1 MGGKDSKPLSLSYEE
16 AVKRVS
22 DAELTRL
29 KDAYKRT
36 ATLNGSITKQAFIRE
51 VLGEGVPLQLAELI
65 FVACGGSA
73 KGIAFKD
80 LLCSLVLLTR
90 GNREE
95 KIKFIFG
102 VYANEA
108 GSHVL
113 RSEMLRQLQATE
125 GGYNPE
131 ILHKCFGQSERV
143 SYDEFKD
150 WLISHPDATTVT
162 RWLLAEPCHVSLS
175 NDLETPT
182 FYQTLAGVT
191 HLEEKDILELEKWY
205 WNLKGSSP
213 TGKLDPDT
221 LVPLISPPLPPML
234 AKGVFNA
241 FDENRDN
248 HIDFKEM
255 ACGISAACRGP
266 QTERQ
271 KFCFKIFD
279 RDRDGKLSREELVA
293 MVQALLLLRDEEQDA
308 DNGVSPEAVQKL
320 VKELL
325 ENHDPTNSGFVTQEE
340 YLMWTLH
347 NALSSALLDIIFQ
360 VCHIVLGLKPSS
372 PGEEGEIVLGWL
384 RRAECKSLTIGQ
396 FWYIINMEWW
406 NLWLEYVNYQ
416 HSAGSDSSSL
426 SPSSHS
432 SSPANSQCGSL
443 KRTKLQK
450 KSAHS
455 EGTVA
460 SDANN
465 SVLVTSIASLGGAD
479 SVSLTSLDSEGS
491 LIRTEQPGSRQGS
504 LQRHAPTTSS
514 PRKNFSSGNLAVYS
528 HETSRCSS
536 TSSPSHSPR
545 LTRRAATSPGP
556 LLVPSRPP
564 AIDNSPL
571 VEPNTSKVMLL
582 TGEGGRLKRN
592 VPLVQG
598 RDFVLVPDSLWKA
611 LQQWYGGSP
620 ALPRQ
625 VIHGR
630 SSGEVELEL
639 YPVTLRLFRHVQQ
652 QTRTPNNSWVG
663 VVGGYGAAALN
674 SAPYYVTSLPSSTT
688 SSPKRYLAYLA
699 AFSRLATLR
708 QVYDYLATKLRLR
721 IEDMRLWC
729 VRDEPAGMIL
739 LEEED
744 ITLEEVGV
752 GDLSQVLIEVRNK
765 DLTWPEE
772 MSQITS
778 TKVMRTQSR
787 QGGNEKGVTGLNN
800 LGNTCFLNAALQ
812 CCSNTY
818 PLTTYFIKNMHL
830 YELNPGNP
838 CGMKGHMARQYGSL
852 MQEIWGGGVKT
863 VAPLKLRW
871 TIGKYSGNFTG
882 FQQHDSQE
890 LLAFLLDGLHEDLN
904 RVHNKPYI
912 ELKDSEGRP
921 DTLVAQEAWENHILR
936 NKSIIVDLFHGQLKS
951 KVTCRVCNN
960 ESVRFDPFTYLT
972 LQLPMESYVYLEVI
986 VIKLDGSVPVKYGLR
1001 LNSDSRYYDVK
1012 QQLHLLTS
1020 IPPHQMMLSEL
1031 ANGQIKSIP
1040 MDEGRVRAVSGSALF
1055 CYELP
1060 SPTSSHA
1067 SEVRSA
1073 TRSARDRHVFTHIQ
1087 RSTHHSSPCLREGIS
1102 SPSHSNGTT
1111 ESYISSPSSLEI
1123 NSSKLSLQSSHPLP
1137 EQETAAS
1144 NAIQR
1149 KDSNSSLSST
1159 SSGPASS
1166 TCSSIQHDNDLY
1178 NTHKGFITAFHR
1190 KMMRQEVYFL
1200 SSQKTRP
1207 SLFGLPLVVPCSAS
1221 STHQDLYQAVW
1232 TQVSRLVSPLPPSEA
1247 AGPNHAHDCDDS
1259 LGYEFPF
1266 VLRVVEREGLQC
1278 ALCPWY
1284 RFCRGCQLPCDD
1296 NTFPQNAAFLA
1307 IDWDPTALHLRYQTV
1322 LEKVVLEHASVE
1334 EMRRKH
1340 VEPIALSDC
1349 LEAFCSEETLEYSCD
1364 KCKKVQQAAKKLQ
1377 IWRLPPILIVHLK
1390 RFQFVGNK
1398 WIKSQKIVDFPLRDF
1413 DPTEYLASVPR
1424 QTIHLHRAELEGVDP
1439 AVYLASL
1446 QERDNIFLEIVPE
1459 NKIIEHLKG
1468 STDDELTLKSGK
1480 PSLNGSINGS
1490 IPSNLASP
1498 CPSTPYDGSLKSG
1511 EGNNKR
1517 RIRNGSVLYGETL
1530 QDFHQHRLEEGH
1542 DPLDL
1547 KYDLYAIACHTGI
1560 MEGGHYVCY
1569 AKNPQGKW
1577 ICFNDSS
1584 CKEVTESQIDLNS
1597 AYMLFYQRAGL
1608 SVDKYLP
1615 NIEGKVPYPKEMD
1628 EESEAEYKKQCVM
1641 INKKRLSLMLQRGN
1655 AILNSQLYKLCVN
1668 PMWKR

>member
-1 MGGKDSKPLSLSYEE
+1 MGGKESKPISLSYEE
-16 AVKRVS
+16 AIKRVS
-22 DAELTRL
+22 DAEFTRL

-36 ATLNGSITKQAFIRE
+36 ATLNGAITKQAFIRE

-65 FVACGGSA
+65 FLACGGTA
-73 KGIAFKD
+73 KGITFKD

-90 GNREE
+90 GNKEE
-95 KIKFIFG
+95 KIKFIYG

-108 GSHVL
+108 GTHVV

-125 GGYNPE
+125 GGYTPE
-131 ILHKCFGQSERV
+131 VLHKCFGQSERI
-143 SYDEFKD
+143 SYEEFKE
-150 WLISHPDATTVT
+150 WLLVHPDATTVT
-162 RWLLAEPCHVSLS
+162 CWLLAEPCHVSLS

-191 HLEEKDILELEKWY
+191 HLEETDILELEKRYWY
-205 WNLKGSSP
+205 LKGSSP

-221 LVPLISPPLPPML
+221 LVPMISPPLPPML
-234 AKGVFNA
+234 ARGVFNA

-279 RDRDGKLSREELVA
+279 RDRDGKLSKDELTA
-293 MVQALLLLRDEEQDA
+293 MVQALLLLRDEEHVEGSD
-308 DNGVSPEAVQKL
+308 DVCLGVSPDCVQRL
-320 VKELL
+320 VRELL
-325 ENHDPTNSGFVTQEE
+325 ENHDPSNSGFVTQEE

-347 NALSSALLDIIFQ
+347 NLLSTALLDIIFQ
-360 VCHIVLGLKPSS
+360 VCHIVLGLKPSTRA
-372 PGEEGEIVLGWL
+372 EEGEIVLGWL
-384 RRAECKSLTIGQ
+384 RRAETKSLTIGQ

-406 NLWLEYVNYQ
+406 NLWLEYVNHQ
-416 HSAGSDSSSL
+416 SPGSDSSSL

-432 SSPANSQCGSL
+432 SSPASSQCGSL

-450 KSAHS
+450 KSANS

-460 SDANN
+460 SDA
-465 SVLVTSIASLGGAD
+465 SHVLVTSIASLGGAD
-479 SVSLTSLDSEGS
+479 SVSLTSLESDGS
-491 LIRTEQPGSRQGS
+491 GRLDQSGSRQGT
-504 LQRHAPTTSS
+504 LQRHGHSASS
-514 PRKNFSSGNLAVYS
+514 PRKNFSSSSLSVHNYEAN
-528 HETSRCSS
+528 RCSS

-611 LQQWYGGSP
+611 LQQWYGGAP

-674 SAPYYVTSLPSSTT
+674 SAPYYVTSLPHST

-721 IEDMRLWC
+721 IEDIRLWY

-744 ITLEEVGV
+744 TTLEEVCV
-752 GDLSQVLIEVRNK
+752 ADLAQVLIEVRNK

-772 MSQITS
+772 MSQIAS
-778 TKVMRTQSR
+778 TRLMRTQSS
-787 QGGNEKGVTGLNN
+787 QGVKEKGVTGLNN

-812 CCSNTY
+812 CCSNTH
-818 PLTTYFIKNMHL
+818 PLTTYFINNMHL
-830 YELNPGNP
+830 YELNPDNP
-838 CGMKGHMARQYGSL
+838 CGMKGHMARQYGNL
-852 MQEIWGGGVKT
+852 MQELWGGGART

-951 KVTCRVCNN
+951 KVTCRVCGN
-960 ESVRFDPFTYLT
+960 ESARFDPFTYLT
-972 LQLPMESYVYLEVI
+972 LQLPMESFVYLEVI
-986 VIKLDGSVPVKYGLR
+986 VVKLDGSVPVKYGLR

-1012 QQLHLLTS
+1012 QHLHILTG
-1020 IPPHQMMLSEL
+1020 IPPHQIMLSEL
-1031 ANGQIKSIP
+1031 ANAQIKYIP
-1040 MDEGRVRAVSGSALF
+1040 MDEGRVRTVSGSALF
-1055 CYELP
+1055 AYELP
-1060 SPTSSHA
+1060 SPTSFHSN
-1067 SEVRSA
+1067 EVRSA
-1073 TRSARDRHVFTHIQ
+1073 SRSPRDRHVFTHIQ
-1087 RSTHHSSPCLREGIS
+1087 RSTHHSSPCLREAVS
-1102 SPSHSNGTT
+1102 SPFHSSCTT
-1111 ESYISSPSSLEI
+1111 ESIISSPSSLELT
-1123 NSSKLSLQSSHPLP
+1123 SSRTSLQSSHLSSH
-1137 EQETAAS
+1137 QETGS
-1144 NAIQR
+1144 SRVIEH
-1149 KDSNSSLSST
+1149 KESSSSLTSST
-1159 SSGPASS
+1159 GSSGPSASS
-1166 TCSSIQHDNDLY
+1166 TCSSIQHDNDLH
-1178 NTHKGFITAFHR
+1178 NTHKGFIIAFHR

-1207 SLFGLPLVVPCSAS
+1207 SLFGLPLVVPCSTSA
-1221 STHQDLYQAVW
+1221 THQDLYQGVW
-1232 TQVSRLVSPLPPSEA
+1232 TQVSRLVSPLPPTEA
-1247 AGPNHAHDCDDS
+1247 AVPNHAHDCDDS

-1278 ALCPWY
+1278 AWCPWY

-1296 NTFPQNAAFLA
+1296 NNFSQNAAFLA
-1307 IDWDPTALHLRYQTV
+1307 IDWDPTALHLRYQTA
-1322 LEKVVLEHASVE
+1322 LERVFMVHSSVE

-1340 VEPIALSDC
+1340 VEPIALTDC

-1364 KCKKVQQAAKKLQ
+1364 KCKKIQQASKKLQ

-1398 WIKSQKIVDFPLRDF
+1398 WIKSQKIVNFPLRDF

-1424 QTIHLHRAELEGVDP
+1424 QTIYLHRAELEGVDP
-1439 AVYLASL
+1439 VVYMANLQDKDSL
-1446 QERDNIFLEIVPE
+1446 FLEMVPE
-1459 NKIIEHLKG
+1459 NKIMEHVKG
-1468 STDDELTLKSGK
+1468 NYDDDFIMKNGKSSMNGTV
-1480 PSLNGSINGS
+1480 NGSITS
-1490 IPSNLASP
+1490 TTTSLSP
-1498 CPSTPYDGSLKSG
+1498 GTYQDVSLG
-1511 EGNNKR
+1511 GNEGGNKR
-1517 RIRNGSVLYGETL
+1517 RIRNGSVLYGDTL
-1530 QDFHQHRLEEGH
+1530 QDFHQHRLEEGY

-1547 KYDLYAIACHTGI
+1547 KYSLYAIACHTGI

-1569 AKNPQGKW
+1569 ARNPQGKW

-1584 CKEVTESQIDLNS
+1584 CKEVNESQIDLNS
-1597 AYMLFYQRAGL
+1597 AYMLFYQRDGL
-1608 SVDKYLP
+1608 SMDKYMP
-1615 NIEGKVPYPKEMD
+1615 NVEGKVPFPKELD
-1628 EESEAEYKKQCVM
+1628 EESEAEYKKQCRVM
-1641 INKKRLSLMLQRGN
+1641 
-1655 AILNSQLYKLCVN
+1655 
-1668 PMWKR
+1668 

>member
-1 MGGKDSKPLSLSYEE
+1 MGGRESKPSSLSYEE

-22 DAELTRL
+22 ESELSRL

-36 ATLNGSITKQAFIRE
+36 ATLNGAITKQAFIRE

-65 FVACGGSA
+65 FVACGGTV
-73 KGIAFKD
+73 KGITFKD

-95 KIKFIFG
+95 KVKFIFG

-108 GSHVL
+108 GTHVVK
-113 RSEMLRQLQATE
+113 SDMLRQLQQTE
-125 GGYNPE
+125 GGYAPE
-131 ILHKCFGQSERV
+131 ILHKCFGPNERAT
-143 SYDEFKD
+143 YDEFKD
-150 WLISHPDATTVT
+150 WLITFPDATTVT
-162 RWLLAEPCHVSLS
+162 RWLLAEPCHASLC

-191 HLEEKDILELEKWY
+191 HLEEKDILELEKRY

-213 TGKLDPDT
+213 TGKLDPET

-266 QTERQ
+266 LTERQ

-279 RDRDGKLSREELVA
+279 RDRDGKLSKEELTA
-293 MVQALLLLRDEEQDA
+293 LVQALLLLHYEDQDNS
-308 DNGVSPEAVQKL
+308 DDVCVGVSSDDVEKL
-320 VKELL
+320 VGELL
-325 ENHDPTNSGFVTQEE
+325 ENHDPSNSGFVTQEE

-347 NALSSALLDIIFQ
+347 NALASALLEIIFQ
-360 VCHIVLGLKPSS
+360 VCHIVLGLKPSNRN
-372 PGEEGEIVLGWL
+372 EEKEIVLGWL
-384 RRAECKSLTIGQ
+384 RRAESKSLTIGQ
-396 FWYIINMEWW
+396 FWYIINDQWW
-406 NLWLEYVNYQ
+406 NLWYEYVSHQ
-416 HSAGSDSSSL
+416 VAGIETSV
-426 SPSSHS
+426 SPSSHC
-432 SSPANSQCGSL
+432 SSPANSQYGSL

-450 KSAHS
+450 KSANS

-460 SDANN
+460 SDGNS
-465 SVLVTSIASLGGAD
+465 SVLMTGINNLSLAD
-479 SVSLTSLDSEGS
+479 NVSLASMESDGS
-491 LIRTEQPGSRQGS
+491 SGSHQNA
-504 LQRHAPTTSS
+504 LQRHSQAGSS
-514 PRKNFSSGNLAVYS
+514 PRKNFSSGNLNVYN
-528 HETSRCSS
+528 HDISRSSS

-556 LLVPSRPP
+556 LIAPSRPP

-571 VEPNTSKVMLL
+571 VEPNANKVTLL

-592 VPLVQG
+592 IPLVQG

-611 LQQWYGGSP
+611 LQQWYGGAP

-639 YPVTLRLFRHVQQ
+639 YPLTLRLFRHIQQ

-674 SAPYYVTSLPSSTT
+674 SAPYYVTSLPNSST

-708 QVYDYLATKLRLR
+708 QVYEYLASKLRLR

-744 ITLEEVGV
+744 TTLEEAYVA
-752 GDLSQVLIEVRNK
+752 DLAQILIEVRNK

-772 MSQITS
+772 MSQIAS
-778 TKVMRTQSR
+778 TRVMRIQSR
-787 QGGNEKGVTGLNN
+787 QGCSEKGVTGLSN

-812 CCSNTY
+812 CCSNTH
-818 PLTTYFIKNMHL
+818 PLTTYFMKNMHL
-830 YELNPGNP
+830 YELNPNNP
-838 CGMKGHMARQYGSL
+838 CGMKGHMARQYGCL
-852 MQEIWGGGVKT
+852 MHEIWGGGAKT

-951 KVTCRVCNN
+951 KVTCKVCAN

-972 LQLPMESYVYLEVI
+972 LQLPMESFVYLEVI

-1001 LNSDSRYYDVK
+1001 LNSEGRYVDVK
-1012 QQLHLLTS
+1012 QQLYLLTG
-1020 IPPHQMMLSEL
+1020 IPPHQIMLSEL
-1031 ANGQIKSIP
+1031 SNAQIKCIH
-1040 MDEGRVRAVSGSALF
+1040 MDEGRVRSVSGTVLF
-1055 CYELP
+1055 GYELP
-1060 SPTSSHA
+1060 SPSSSHT
-1067 SEVRSA
+1067 SEVRAAS
-1073 TRSARDRHVFTHIQ
+1073 RSARDRHVFTHIQ
-1087 RSTHHSSPCLREGIS
+1087 RSTHHSSPCLTEGIS
-1102 SPSHSNGTT
+1102 SPTKSAGTN
-1111 ESYISSPSSLEI
+1111 ESVISGPSFGVFGSKSSLL
-1123 NSSKLSLQSSHPLP
+1123 SSQIQSQQDSSV
-1137 EQETAAS
+1137 S
-1144 NAIQR
+1144 NPIQR
-1149 KDSNSSLSST
+1149 KDSSSSLSSNT
-1159 SSGPASS
+1159 SGPASS
-1166 TCSSIQHDNDLY
+1166 TSSSIQHDNDLL
-1178 NTHKGFITAFHR
+1178 NTQKGFIIAFHR

-1207 SLFGLPLVVPCSAS
+1207 SLFGLPLVVPCHS
-1221 STHQDLYQAVW
+1221 STTRQDLYQGVW
-1232 TQVSRLVSPLPPSEA
+1232 LQVSRLVSPLPPSEA

-1266 VLRVVEREGLQC
+1266 VLRVVEREGLLC
-1278 ALCPWY
+1278 AWCPWY

-1296 NTFPQNAAFLA
+1296 DTFSMNAAFLA
-1307 IDWDPTALHLRYQTV
+1307 IDWDPTALHLRYQSA
-1322 LEKVVLEHASVE
+1322 LERVFLDHTSVD

-1364 KCKKVQQAAKKLQ
+1364 GCKKLQQAAKKLQ

-1398 WIKSQKIVDFPLRDF
+1398 WVKSQKIVDFPLKDF

-1424 QTIHLHRAELEGVDP
+1424 QTIHLHKAELEGVEP
-1439 AVYLASL
+1439 AVYFANL
-1446 QERDNIFLEIVPE
+1446 QDRDNIFLEMVPE
-1459 NKIIEHLKG
+1459 NKIIEHIKG
-1468 STDDELTLKSGK
+1468 NEEESSLRNGR
-1480 PSLNGSINGS
+1480 PSMNGSINGS
-1490 IPSNLASP
+1490 ICNSTASP
-1498 CPSTPYDGSLKSG
+1498 CPGTPHEGSIKSG
-1511 EGNNKR
+1511 DCGNRKR
-1517 RIRNGSVLYGETL
+1517 RIRNGSVLYGDTL
-1530 QDFHQHRLEEGH
+1530 QDFHQHRLEEGY

-1547 KYDLYAIACHTGI
+1547 KYSLYAIACHTGI

-1584 CKEVTESQIDLNS
+1584 CKEVSESQIDLNS
-1597 AYMLFYQRAGL
+1597 AYMLFYQREGL

-1615 NIEGKVPYPKEMD
+1615 SVEGKVPYPSELD
-1628 EESEAEYKKQCVM
+1628 EESEAEYKKQCVIM
-1641 INKKRLSLMLQRGN
+1641 
-1655 AILNSQLYKLCVN
+1655 
-1668 PMWKR
+1668 

>member
-1 MGGKDSKPLSLSYEE
+1 MGGKESKPISLSYEE
-16 AVKRVS
+16 AIKRVS
-22 DAELTRL
+22 DAEFNRL

-36 ATLNGSITKQAFIRE
+36 ATLNGAITKQAFIRE

-65 FVACGGSA
+65 FLACGGTV
-73 KGIAFKD
+73 KGITFKD

-90 GNREE
+90 GSKEE

-102 VYANEA
+102 VYANES
-108 GSHVL
+108 GTHVV

-125 GGYNPE
+125 GGYTPE
-131 ILHKCFGQSERV
+131 ILHKCFGQNERV
-143 SYDEFKD
+143 TYEEFKE
-150 WLISHPDATTVT
+150 WLLMYPDATTVT
-162 RWLLAEPCHVSLS
+162 CWLLAEPCHVSLS

-191 HLEEKDILELEKWY
+191 HLEETDILELEKRYWY
-205 WNLKGSSP
+205 LKGSSP

-221 LVPLISPPLPPML
+221 LVPMISPPLPPML
-234 AKGVFNA
+234 ARGVFNA

-279 RDRDGKLSREELVA
+279 RDRDGRLSNDELTA
-293 MVQALLLLRDEEQDA
+293 MVQALLLLRDEEQEED
-308 DNGVSPEAVQKL
+308 DVCLGVSPECVQRL

-325 ENHDPTNSGFVTQEE
+325 ENHDPNNSGFVTQEE

-347 NALSSALLDIIFQ
+347 NPLSTALLDIIFQ
-360 VCHIVLGLKPSS
+360 VCHIVLGLKPNSRA
-372 PGEEGEIVLGWL
+372 EEGEIVIGWL
-384 RRAECKSLTIGQ
+384 RRAETKSLTIGQ

-406 NLWLEYVNYQ
+406 NLWHEYVNHQ
-416 HSAGSDSSSL
+416 SPGSDSSSL

-432 SSPANSQCGSL
+432 SSPASSQCGSL

-450 KSAHS
+450 KSANS

-460 SDANN
+460 SDTN
-465 SVLVTSIASLGGAD
+465 
-479 SVSLTSLDSEGS
+479 
-491 LIRTEQPGSRQGS
+491 
-504 LQRHAPTTSS
+504 
-514 PRKNFSSGNLAVYS
+514 K
-528 HETSRCSS
+528 CSS

-545 LTRRAATSPGP
+545 LTRRAATSPGQ
-556 LLVPSRPP
+556 LLAPSRPP

-582 TGEGGRLKRN
+582 TGEGGRLKRS
-592 VPLVQG
+592 VPLVQS

-611 LQQWYGGSP
+611 LQQWYGGAP

-674 SAPYYVTSLPSSTT
+674 SAPYYVTSLPNSTT

-721 IEDMRLWC
+721 IEDMRLWY

-744 ITLEEVGV
+744 LTLEDVGV
-752 GDLSQVLIEVRNK
+752 TDLAQVLIEVRNK

-772 MSQITS
+772 MSQIAS
-778 TKVMRTQSR
+778 TKLMRTQSS
-787 QGGNEKGVTGLNN
+787 QGVKEKGVTGLNN

-818 PLTTYFIKNMHL
+818 PLTTYFINNMHL
-830 YELNPGNP
+830 YELNPDNP
-838 CGMKGHMARQYGSL
+838 CGMKGHMARQYGNL
-852 MQEIWGGGVKT
+852 MQELWGGGART

-951 KVTCRVCNN
+951 KVTCRVCSN
-960 ESVRFDPFTYLT
+960 ESARFDPFTYLT
-972 LQLPMESYVYLEVI
+972 LQLPMESFVYLEVI
-986 VIKLDGSVPVKYGLR
+986 VVKLDGSVPVKYGLR

-1012 QQLHLLTS
+1012 QHLHILTS
-1020 IPPHQMMLSEL
+1020 IPPHQIMLSEL
-1031 ANGQIKSIP
+1031 ANAQIKYIP

-1055 CYELP
+1055 AYELP
-1060 SPTSSHA
+1060 SPTSCHTN
-1067 SEVRSA
+1067 EVRSA
-1073 TRSARDRHVFTHIQ
+1073 SRSARDRHVFTHIQ
-1087 RSTHHSSPCLREGIS
+1087 RSTHHSSPCLREAIS
-1102 SPSHSNGTT
+1102 SASPSNGTT
-1111 ESYISSPSSLEI
+1111 ESIISSPSSLEF
-1123 NSSKLSLQSSHPLP
+1123 NTSKSSLQSSHPSSHQDTINSRLG
-1137 EQETAAS
+1137 E
-1144 NAIQR
+1144 R
-1149 KDSNSSLSST
+1149 KDSNSSLASSN
-1159 SSGPASS
+1159 SSGPAASS
-1166 TCSSIQHDNDLY
+1166 TNSSIQHDNDLH
-1178 NTHKGFITAFHR
+1178 NTQKGFIIAFHR

-1207 SLFGLPLVVPCSAS
+1207 SLFGLPLVVPCSTLT
-1221 STHQDLYQAVW
+1221 THQDLYQDVW
-1232 TQVSRLVSPLPPSEA
+1232 TQVSRLVSPLPPTEA

-1278 ALCPWY
+1278 ASCPWY
-1284 RFCRGCQLPCDD
+1284 RFCRGCYVPCDD
-1296 NTFPQNAAFLA
+1296 IPFSQNAAFLA
-1307 IDWDPTALHLRYQTV
+1307 IDWDPTALHLRYQTA
-1322 LEKVVLEHASVE
+1322 LERVFMEHSSVE

-1364 KCKKVQQAAKKLQ
+1364 KCKKVQQASKKLQ
-1377 IWRLPPILIVHLK
+1377 IWRLPPVLIVHLK

-1398 WIKSQKIVDFPLRDF
+1398 WIKSQKIVNFPLRDF
-1413 DPTEYLASVPR
+1413 DPMEYLASVPR
-1424 QTIHLHRAELEGVDP
+1424 QTIYLHRAELEGIDP
-1439 AVYLASL
+1439 AVYLANL
-1446 QERDNIFLEIVPE
+1446 KDKDNILEVVPE
-1459 NKIIEHLKG
+1459 NKIIEHIKG
-1468 STDDELTLKSGK
+1468 NCDDEFMVKNGR
-1480 PSLNGSINGS
+1480 PSLNGSLNGS
-1490 IPSNLASP
+1490 IPSSTTSP
-1498 CPSTPYDGSLKSG
+1498 CPGTPRDGSLG
-1511 EGNNKR
+1511 GIEGGSKR
-1517 RIRNGSVLYGETL
+1517 RIRNGSVLYGDTL
-1530 QDFHQHRLEEGH
+1530 QDFHQHRLLEGY

-1547 KYDLYAIACHTGI
+1547 KYSLYAIACHTGI

-1584 CKEVTESQIDLNS
+1584 CKEVSESQIDLNS
-1597 AYMLFYQRAGL
+1597 AYMLFYQRDGL

-1615 NIEGKVPYPKEMD
+1615 NVEGKVPYPKELD
-1628 EESEAEYKKQCVM
+1628 EEGEAEYKKQCM
-1641 INKKRLSLMLQRGN
+1641 IM
-1655 AILNSQLYKLCVN
+1655 
-1668 PMWKR
+1668 

>member
-1 MGGKDSKPLSLSYEE
+1 MGGKESKPISLSYEE
-16 AVKRVS
+16 AIKRVS
-22 DAELTRL
+22 DAEFTRL

-36 ATLNGSITKQAFIRE
+36 ATLNGAITKQAFIRE

-65 FVACGGSA
+65 FLACGGTA
-73 KGIAFKD
+73 KGITFKD

-90 GNREE
+90 GNKEE
-95 KIKFIFG
+95 KIKFIYG

-108 GSHVL
+108 GTHVV

-125 GGYNPE
+125 GGYTPE
-131 ILHKCFGQSERV
+131 VLHKCFGQSERI
-143 SYDEFKD
+143 SYEEFKE
-150 WLISHPDATTVT
+150 WLLVHPDATTVT
-162 RWLLAEPCHVSLS
+162 CWLLAEPCHVSLS

-191 HLEEKDILELEKWY
+191 HLEETDILELEKRYWY
-205 WNLKGSSP
+205 LKGSSP

-221 LVPLISPPLPPML
+221 LVPMISPPLPPML
-234 AKGVFNA
+234 ARGVFNA

-279 RDRDGKLSREELVA
+279 RDRDGKLSKDELTA
-293 MVQALLLLRDEEQDA
+293 MVQALLLLRDEEHVEGSD
-308 DNGVSPEAVQKL
+308 DVCLGVSPDCVQRL
-320 VKELL
+320 VRELL
-325 ENHDPTNSGFVTQEE
+325 ENHDPSNSGFVTQEE

-347 NALSSALLDIIFQ
+347 NLLSTALLDIIFQ
-360 VCHIVLGLKPSS
+360 VCHIVLGLKPSTRA
-372 PGEEGEIVLGWL
+372 EEGEIVLGWL
-384 RRAECKSLTIGQ
+384 RRAETKSLTIGQ

-406 NLWLEYVNYQ
+406 NLWLEYVNHQ
-416 HSAGSDSSSL
+416 SPGSDSSSL

-432 SSPANSQCGSL
+432 SSPASSQCGSL

-450 KSAHS
+450 KSANS

-460 SDANN
+460 SDA
-465 SVLVTSIASLGGAD
+465 S
-479 SVSLTSLDSEGS
+479 
-491 LIRTEQPGSRQGS
+491 Q
-504 LQRHAPTTSS
+504 
-514 PRKNFSSGNLAVYS
+514 
-528 HETSRCSS
+528 CSS

-611 LQQWYGGSP
+611 LQQWYGGAP

-674 SAPYYVTSLPSSTT
+674 SAPYYVTSLPHST

-721 IEDMRLWC
+721 IEDIRLWY

-744 ITLEEVGV
+744 TTLEEVCV
-752 GDLSQVLIEVRNK
+752 ADLAQVLIEVRNK

-772 MSQITS
+772 MSQIAS
-778 TKVMRTQSR
+778 TRLMRTQSS
-787 QGGNEKGVTGLNN
+787 QGVKEKGVTGLNN

-812 CCSNTY
+812 CCSNTH
-818 PLTTYFIKNMHL
+818 PLTTYFINNMHL
-830 YELNPGNP
+830 YELNPDNP
-838 CGMKGHMARQYGSL
+838 CGMKGHMARQYGNL
-852 MQEIWGGGVKT
+852 MQELWGGGART

-951 KVTCRVCNN
+951 KVTCRVCGN
-960 ESVRFDPFTYLT
+960 ESARFDPFTYLT
-972 LQLPMESYVYLEVI
+972 LQLPMESFVYLEVI
-986 VIKLDGSVPVKYGLR
+986 VVKLDGSVPVKYGLR

-1012 QQLHLLTS
+1012 QHLHILTG
-1020 IPPHQMMLSEL
+1020 IPPHQIMLSEL
-1031 ANGQIKSIP
+1031 ANAQIKYIP
-1040 MDEGRVRAVSGSALF
+1040 MDEGRVRTVSGSALF
-1055 CYELP
+1055 AYELP
-1060 SPTSSHA
+1060 SPTSFHSN
-1067 SEVRSA
+1067 EVRSA
-1073 TRSARDRHVFTHIQ
+1073 SRSPRDRHVFTHIQ
-1087 RSTHHSSPCLREGIS
+1087 RSTHHSSPCLREAVS
-1102 SPSHSNGTT
+1102 SPFHSSCTT
-1111 ESYISSPSSLEI
+1111 ESIISSPSSLELT
-1123 NSSKLSLQSSHPLP
+1123 SSRTSLQSSHLSSH
-1137 EQETAAS
+1137 QETGS
-1144 NAIQR
+1144 SRVIEH
-1149 KDSNSSLSST
+1149 KESSSSLTSST
-1159 SSGPASS
+1159 GSSGPSASS
-1166 TCSSIQHDNDLY
+1166 TCSSIQHDNDLH
-1178 NTHKGFITAFHR
+1178 NTHKGFIIAFHR

-1207 SLFGLPLVVPCSAS
+1207 SLFGLPLVVPCSTSA
-1221 STHQDLYQAVW
+1221 THQDLYQGVW
-1232 TQVSRLVSPLPPSEA
+1232 TQVSRLVSPLPPTEA
-1247 AGPNHAHDCDDS
+1247 AVPNHAHDCDDS

-1278 ALCPWY
+1278 AWCPWY

-1296 NTFPQNAAFLA
+1296 NNFSQNAAFLA
-1307 IDWDPTALHLRYQTV
+1307 IDWDPTALHLRYQTA
-1322 LEKVVLEHASVE
+1322 LERVFMVHSSVE

-1340 VEPIALSDC
+1340 VEPIALTDC

-1364 KCKKVQQAAKKLQ
+1364 KCKKIQQASKKLQ

-1398 WIKSQKIVDFPLRDF
+1398 WIKSQKIVNFPLRDF

-1424 QTIHLHRAELEGVDP
+1424 QTIYLHRAELEGVDP
-1439 AVYLASL
+1439 VVYMANLQDKDSL
-1446 QERDNIFLEIVPE
+1446 FLEMVPE
-1459 NKIIEHLKG
+1459 NKIMEHVKG
-1468 STDDELTLKSGK
+1468 NYDDDFIMKNGKSSMNGTV
-1480 PSLNGSINGS
+1480 NGSITS
-1490 IPSNLASP
+1490 TTTSLSP
-1498 CPSTPYDGSLKSG
+1498 GTYQDVSLG
-1511 EGNNKR
+1511 GNEGGNKR
-1517 RIRNGSVLYGETL
+1517 RIRNGSVLYGDTL
-1530 QDFHQHRLEEGH
+1530 QDFHQHRLEEGY

-1547 KYDLYAIACHTGI
+1547 KYSLYAIACHTGI

-1569 AKNPQGKW
+1569 ARNPQGKW

-1584 CKEVTESQIDLNS
+1584 CKEVNESQIDLNS
-1597 AYMLFYQRAGL
+1597 AYMLFYQRDGL
-1608 SVDKYLP
+1608 SMDKYMP
-1615 NIEGKVPYPKEMD
+1615 NVEGKVPFPKELD
-1628 EESEAEYKKQCVM
+1628 EESEAEYKKQCRVM
-1641 INKKRLSLMLQRGN
+1641 
-1655 AILNSQLYKLCVN
+1655 
-1668 PMWKR
+1668 